1 MENKT
6 FIKYYLD
13 DLANEIATLFDL
25 VAMEDVDFHLFFFLF
40 VRSSLLKNI
49 ERGNVKYLT
58 MKSNEM
64 YYELT
69 KNKKYL
75 TGTFHPFYSSSYWAG
90 YILTY
95 YCFLYNHSFKEVSK
109 YIDIE
114 WLIALYYPYHEADET
129 KTFDLLEEILNKKKE
144 VPTNLKTIRIL
155 NNLSQQQLA
164 KESGVELRS
173 IEMYEQRR
181 NDINKAQSITLY
193 KLSKALGCTI
203 EDILEI

>member
-13 DLANEIATLFDL
+13 DLVHEIATLFDL
-25 VAMEDVDFHLFFFLF
+25 VSQENTDFHLFFFLF

-75 TGTFHPFYSSSYWAG
+75 TGTFHPFYSSAYWAG

-114 WLIALYYPYHEADET
+114 WLIGLYYPYHEADER
-129 KTFDLLEEILNKKKE
+129 KTFDLLEDILKERKE
-144 VPTNLKTIRIL
+144 VPTNLKIIRTL